1 MYNILNSN
9 KKNKKNF
16 KKYLHF
22 IKRYIKILIEVERS
36 GKKWF
41 KMLWRWNKVLI
52 GEYEHSLDVK
62 GRLIMPAKLRDD
74 IGEKFIITKGLDG
87 CLFGFSQNEWT
98 NFEEKLKTLPLTNK
112 NARDFVRFFLSGATE
127 CEIDKQGRFLITS
140 NLREYATLEK
150 DAIIIG
156 VGTRIEIWNREKWKS
171 YNSDENI
178 SADEIAENM
187 TMLGI

>member
-1 MYNILNSN
+1 M
-9 KKNKKNF
+9 
-16 KKYLHF
+16 
-22 IKRYIKILIEVERS
+22 
-36 GKKWF
+36 
-41 KMLWRWNKVLI
+41 LI

-62 GRLIMPAKLRDD
+62 GRLILPAKIREDMGD
-74 IGEKFIITKGLDG
+74 KFIVTKGLDG

-140 NLREYATLEK
+140 YLREYATLEK

>member
-1 MYNILNSN
+1 
-9 KKNKKNF
+9 
-16 KKYLHF
+16 
-22 IKRYIKILIEVERS
+22 
-36 GKKWF
+36 
-41 KMLWRWNKVLI
+41 MLM
-52 GEYEHSLDVK
+52 GEYEHTLDAK
-62 GRLIMPAKLRDD
+62 GRISMPAKLRKDM
-74 IGEKFIITKGLDG
+74 GETFILTKGLDG